1 MSFNFGTVLS
11 NGFSSFSDDERL
23 NYALKLSLNRIQT
36 WGETPWYE
44 EPQALSST
52 LPNLILKNK
61 IPSFSE
67 IEQYYIVDPDMGKA
81 TNITVNKAVGS
92 ADYNN
97 MTIKTIHESTHTSNI
112 PIRSNDGTEN
122 VDVINNGETKELL
135 IGVSKK
141 MIAKY
146 VYWEKGL
153 TGKNT
158 NNDGSTPTASDGDNS
173 GTYPDKTEPYASFM
187 TLSNN
192 SGNFFINDRRWST
205 LESEYNTLYN
215 NLDQYYSGLQI
226 IHWSNIQSDGTA
238 PVDKRHPFFK
248 IFIGLPTYSTYSN
261 ALKAKFINLG
271 LGNSQSGDNIGFTNK
286 LLEGAMGSINNY
298 NFYISTW
305 NKKQGKF
312 VKRGEDTYGAG
323 EQNTNILYFVSY
335 SGFIL
340 NYGEENI
347 LVGKGDDI
355 DRASISIRFPP
366 TISFIKYVG
375 DTFSDGIIAQ
385 GPTLPAVEVSNVKD
399 LFINTTDNTIHRL
412 EGENNGTKTWVGI
425 GGSGGGSSGSTQTYT
440 NQILEQSGNEIQV
453 PNDKHTLPFN
463 QFTDVS
469 GSETSFTFNDATTQL
484 IYKFSFNL
492 TWNRPID
499 RGDTIS
505 EYQLMLSED
514 GVNFTTIKN
523 FRLRNS
529 LFSENFAT
537 IEHIIKKKE
546 SYTTITIKLQG
557 KSINP
562 DYWQKVNYTYFNP
575 SYPTGSVVKPILEI
589 TKIGSRT
596 IEAEALF
603 NKDGNDNIYYTNGNV
618 GVGTNN
624 PTNQLEVYG
633 NTLLLNDLTV
643 NGTAVL
649 KDISGVDA
657 SFNNVDIC
665 GNKLSAKDIHITGN
679 IYQNGTLFSTLSDG
693 DDLNINNLK
702 LSKNITSSRDEIIL
716 NQNEIIVPSNEKYY
730 DLGSSGVTD
739 DKLGGAVV
747 INGNFAVIGKP
758 TTNSSNIGEVYI
770 YKKDNSGV
778 WNQYQILRASIT
790 TVDVNKL
797 SGYGD
802 SMRFGNFG
810 GSIGFDG
817 NYIIVGGKAFEL
829 ETDKYGAAF
838 IFEKGNDGYWGTP
851 VSDQTYYNENQI
863 LFGTNEAGH
872 GNILDF
878 GQSVS
883 IHGTTAIVG
892 SNDTRSTGFIFVF
905 EKGND
910 GKWGTEQTG
919 KNYHTQNVQLT
930 AIIIGSTPQYNGA
943 SVAIYGD
950 TIISGARQSFS
961 NRGVVYFYNKDS
973 NGNWGTEIT
982 NANYRNINQYF
993 SNPKGDSGPNHFGFA
1008 VDIYDNYAIASAPE
1022 GSRGYVYIY
1031 EKSDT
1036 GNWSQIAEVNDVD
1049 GNTWERFGHSVSINN
1064 NFAIIG
1070 KPQHDSTFSGQ
1081 KGCAY
1086 MITKNNEQWGL
1097 PSTGSHRL
1105 VTFKIVPEGTNRPY
1119 ANFGSSVSSFNDEII
1134 IGAPNFSG
1142 SNANN
1147 QGRFYIYNYN
1157 SQEGYSYTFR
1167 TLSTNLISNSKD
1179 KLQLPLYVG
1188 IGTASSDP
1196 GDPVTYGLIINGNI
1210 KANSSY
1216 IQTSDDRVKH
1226 NEINITNAL
1235 QTINALQPKKYI
1247 KTQELYSKNHNFI
1260 LDSSNNPIDES
1271 GNLIDYFIEAG
1282 IIAQEIKEVD
1292 ELAIFVKGE
1301 EVDKNGKPTSLGVDY
1316 NSIFCYSLQAIK
1328 ELDEKN
1334 AELKTELATL
1344 KTQMSDVLA
1353 RLSQLESN

>member
-440 NQILEQSGNEIQV
+440 NQILDQSSNEVPV
-453 PNDKHTLPFN
+453 PNDTYILPHN
-463 QFTDVS
+463 QLTDVS

-492 TWNRPID
+492 TWNSPTD

-537 IEHIIKKKE
+537 IEHIIKKE
-546 SYTTITIKLQG
+546 SYNTIEVKLQG

-562 DYWQKVNYTYFNP
+562 DYLQKVNYTYFNP

-603 NKDGNDNIYYTNGNV
+603 NKDGNDNIYYTNGLV
-618 GVGTNN
+618 
-624 PTNQLEVYG
+624 LE
-633 NTLLLNDLTV
+633 L
-643 NGTAVL
+643 
-649 KDISGVDA
+649 
-657 SFNNVDIC
+657 
-665 GNKLSAKDIHITGN
+665 
-679 IYQNGTLFSTLSDG
+679 
-693 DDLNINNLK
+693 
-702 LSKNITSSRDEIIL
+702 IIL
-716 NQNEIIVPSNEKYY
+716 
-730 DLGSSGVTD
+730 L
-739 DKLGGAVV
+739 
-747 INGNFAVIGKP
+747 IN
-758 TTNSSNIGEVYI
+758 
-770 YKKDNSGV
+770 
-778 WNQYQILRASIT
+778 
-790 TVDVNKL
+790 
-797 SGYGD
+797 
-802 SMRFGNFG
+802 
-810 GSIGFDG
+810 
-817 NYIIVGGKAFEL
+817 
-829 ETDKYGAAF
+829 
-838 IFEKGNDGYWGTP
+838 
-851 VSDQTYYNENQI
+851 
-863 LFGTNEAGH
+863 
-872 GNILDF
+872 
-878 GQSVS
+878 
-883 IHGTTAIVG
+883 
-892 SNDTRSTGFIFVF
+892 
-905 EKGND
+905 
-910 GKWGTEQTG
+910 
-919 KNYHTQNVQLT
+919 
-930 AIIIGSTPQYNGA
+930 
-943 SVAIYGD
+943 
-950 TIISGARQSFS
+950 
-961 NRGVVYFYNKDS
+961 
-973 NGNWGTEIT
+973 
-982 NANYRNINQYF
+982 
-993 SNPKGDSGPNHFGFA
+993 
-1008 VDIYDNYAIASAPE
+1008 
-1022 GSRGYVYIY
+1022 
-1031 EKSDT
+1031 
-1036 GNWSQIAEVNDVD
+1036 
-1049 GNTWERFGHSVSINN
+1049 
-1064 NFAIIG
+1064 
-1070 KPQHDSTFSGQ
+1070 
-1081 KGCAY
+1081 
-1086 MITKNNEQWGL
+1086 
-1097 PSTGSHRL
+1097 
-1105 VTFKIVPEGTNRPY
+1105 
-1119 ANFGSSVSSFNDEII
+1119 
-1134 IGAPNFSG
+1134 
-1142 SNANN
+1142 
-1147 QGRFYIYNYN
+1147 
-1157 SQEGYSYTFR
+1157 
-1167 TLSTNLISNSKD
+1167 
-1179 KLQLPLYVG
+1179 
-1188 IGTASSDP
+1188 
-1196 GDPVTYGLIINGNI
+1196 
-1210 KANSSY
+1210 
-1216 IQTSDDRVKH
+1216 
-1226 NEINITNAL
+1226 
-1235 QTINALQPKKYI
+1235 
-1247 KTQELYSKNHNFI
+1247 
-1260 LDSSNNPIDES
+1260 
-1271 GNLIDYFIEAG
+1271 
-1282 IIAQEIKEVD
+1282 
-1292 ELAIFVKGE
+1292 
-1301 EVDKNGKPTSLGVDY
+1301 
-1316 NSIFCYSLQAIK
+1316 
-1328 ELDEKN
+1328 
-1334 AELKTELATL
+1334 
-1344 KTQMSDVLA
+1344 
-1353 RLSQLESN
+1353 